1 MPVRGIGLLMAG
13 IYIHIPFCA
22 SKCGYCDFYSC
33 TRLELRDA
41 VLAEIGR
48 ELEAERGFL
57 GNAPLRTIY
66 FGGGT
71 PSVCTPEQLQEV
83 IDRVRGLWD
92 CSGVEEIT
100 VEANPDDLTPEWL
113 HALAATD
120 VNRLSIGVQSFIDR
134 DLRLMNRR
142 HTARAAIDAV
152 GEAQRAGFGNI
163 TVDLIYGIPGMSL
176 AEWWANIETALGLGV
191 QHISA
196 YHLTIE
202 DTTPFGR
209 QAAAGQLTPIDE
221 RASEE
226 QYLLLHAMLTAAGF
240 EHYEISNFA
249 RPGFRAL
256 HNSSYWTGEP
266 YLGAGPS
273 AHSFDGRVRRN
284 SPPSVDAYLADR
296 AGGYITET
304 LTAADRYNEFVMTS
318 LRTAEGIDMRE
329 MERRFGAE
337 RATEFEISAQPHLAS
352 GLLIRQG
359 YRWFIPPEK
368 YLVSDAV
375 ISELFLF

>member
-1 MPVRGIGLLMAG
+1 MAG

-41 VLAEIGR
+41 VLEEIGR

-57 GNAPLRTIY
+57 CDAPLRTIY

-71 PSVCTPEQLQEV
+71 PSVCTPAQLQGV

-92 CSGVEEIT
+92 CSGIEEIT
-100 VEANPDDLTPEWL
+100 VEANPDDLSPEWL
-113 HALAATD
+113 HALATTD
-120 VNRLSIGVQSFIDR
+120 ADRLSIGVQSFIDR
-134 DLRLMNRR
+134 DLHFMNRR

-176 AEWWANIETALGLGV
+176 AEWQSNIETALRLDI

-202 DTTPFGR
+202 EATQFGQ
-209 QAAAGQLTPIDE
+209 QAAAGLLSPVDE
-221 RASEE
+221 QASED
-226 QYLLLHAMLTAAGF
+226 QYLLLHGMLTAAGF

-249 RPGFRAL
+249 LPGFRAR

-266 YLGAGPS
+266 YLGIGPS
-273 AHSFDGRVRRN
+273 AHSYNGRVRR
-284 SPPSVDAYLADR
+284 SCAPSVETYLADR
-296 AGGYITET
+296 AGSYTIET
-304 LTAADRYNEFVMTS
+304 LTDADRYNEFVMTS
-318 LRTAEGIDMRE
+318 LRTAEGIDIHDMT
-329 MERRFGAE
+329 RRFGEE
-337 RATEFEISAQPHLAS
+337 RAAEFEKSARRHSAS
-352 GLLIRQG
+352 GLLVRRG
-359 YRWFIPPEK
+359 DRWLVPPEK

-375 ISELFLF
+375 ISDLFLS